1 MRLISIQVDD
11 QLFHQPV
18 GNNESRGRN
27 RQGNFPSKKSKR
39 NKKRKKKKEEEK
51 AAEEKGKTKERV
63 RQASRRSPFVARL
76 ANLEEG
82 RCQ

>member
-1 MRLISIQVDD
+1 MRLISVQVDD
-11 QLFHQPV
+11 QLFHQLV
-18 GNNESRGRN
+18 GNNESCGRN

-39 NKKRKKKKEEEK
+39 SKKRKKKKEEEK
-51 AAEEKGKTKERV
+51 AAEERGKTKERV

>member
-1 MRLISIQVDD
+1 MMNIFFDYVRLISVQVDD

-39 NKKRKKKKEEEK
+39 SKKRKKKKEEEK
-51 AAEEKGKTKERV
+51 AAEERER
-63 RQASRRSPFVARL
+63 RRS
-76 ANLEEG
+76 ESG
-82 RCQ
+82 RRAGVLRSSQD